1 MIFFHW
7 AIVMAGFG
15 NEIGE
20 FDLFL
25 YIQFNNWYLTSILV
39 FHALLYDTPINF
51 LRQGLISLNSWKM
64 NLFPSFAFPLVI
76 PWCARGIQK
85 ISAQKREW
93 GMKHFRHRGDRWG
106 MSTQNRD
113 CPTFSHNRENFEE
126 FPLWRAFYLKLY
138 ILFKLKN

>member
-51 LRQGLISLNSWKM
+51 LRQGLISLPDEKTPLSRKVHAPPPGNISLTEGVYGGISKKGIAHFFVCGV
-64 NLFPSFAFPLVI
+64 LFV
-76 PWCARGIQK
+76 
-85 ISAQKREW
+85 
-93 GMKHFRHRGDRWG
+93 
-106 MSTQNRD
+106 
-113 CPTFSHNRENFEE
+113 
-126 FPLWRAFYLKLY
+126 
-138 ILFKLKN
+138 